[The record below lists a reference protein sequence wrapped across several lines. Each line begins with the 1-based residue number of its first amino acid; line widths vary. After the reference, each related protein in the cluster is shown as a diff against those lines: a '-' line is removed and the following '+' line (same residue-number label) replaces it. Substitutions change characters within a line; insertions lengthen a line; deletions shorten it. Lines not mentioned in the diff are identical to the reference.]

1 MANSSLSPTKNSS
14 FFYRLGAY
22 GTLFT
27 ALLIIFS
34 VIGFFIWPYQGTGAS
49 AQEIFLLLQQDL
61 FGGLIAL
68 DFPFLVIDLIIVV
81 PLLVLYTALK
91 KVHPHFALLALILGL
106 MAAVTLIFARPVV
119 ELITLSNR
127 YAAAATQAERDLYL
141 AAGESLLVLW
151 DGTGWMVTTVFNGI
165 SGLISSLLML
175 KSDVF
180 RPGTAYLGIITSLPG
195 FGFFIPGLAPVL
207 LMLGTFGGI
216 LWYILIARDL
226 LRNIDPSIND

>member
-1 MANSSLSPTKNSS
+1 MKLNPIKHSTHQEQQ
-14 FFYRLGAY
+14 FFRLGAY
-22 GTLFT
+22 GTLAA

-34 VIGFFIWPYQGTGAS
+34 VIGYFIWPYQGTGAS
-49 AQEIFLLLQQDL
+49 TQEIFQLLQQDL

-91 KVHPHFALLALILGL
+91 KVNPHFALLALILGL
-106 MAAVTLIFARPVV
+106 MAALTLIYARPFV
-119 ELITLSNR
+119 ELVSLSNR
-127 YAAAATQAERDLYL
+127 YTAAGNQAEKDIYL

-151 DGTGWMVTTVFNGI
+151 DGTAWMVTTVFNGI

-175 KSDVF
+175 QSHIFKK
-180 RPGTAYLGIITSLPG
+180 GTSYLGIITSLPG

-207 LMLGTFGGI
+207 LLLGTFGGI

-226 LRNIDPSIND
+226 LQSSTRKGE